1 MLDERGFD
9 DDDDELTG
17 EIPEDDQ
24 GYLVHLVPAR
34 SVDMR
39 GYWCV
44 VCMRFV
50 PLEEDGVM
58 IHDDTPHPTLMTFDD
73 DKFPQ

>member
-1 MLDERGFD
+1 MLDERDFD
-9 DDDDELTG
+9 DDDDLPG
-17 EIPEDDQ
+17 EVVEDDQ

-50 PLEEDGVM
+50 PIEEDGVM
-58 IHDDTPHPTLMTFDD
+58 IHDNVVHPPLMTFDD
-73 DKFPQ
+73 DRVMQ

>member
-1 MLDERGFD
+1 MLDECDFD
-9 DDDDELTG
+9 DDDLPG
-17 EIPEDDQ
+17 EVVEDDP

-50 PLEEDGVM
+50 PIEEDGVM
-58 IHDDTPHPTLMTFDD
+58 IHDDVVHPPLMTFDE
-73 DKFPQ
+73 DKRPQ

>member
-1 MLDERGFD
+1 MLDECDFD
-9 DDDDELTG
+9 DDDVPG
-17 EIPEDDQ
+17 EEPDADQ

-50 PLEEDGVM
+50 PIEGDGVM
-58 IHDDTPHPTLMTFDD
+58 VHDNVAHPPLMTFDD
-73 DKFPQ
+73 DRVMQ

>member
-1 MLDERGFD
+1 MLDQCDDFD
-9 DDDDELTG
+9 DDETPDE
-17 EIPEDDQ
+17 PHEDDR

-50 PLEEDGVM
+50 PIEEDGAVV
-58 IHDDTPHPTLMTFDD
+58 HDDIPHPIHMTFDD
-73 DKFPQ
+73 DRMMQ